1 MEIKRLVTAR
11 KKYNA
16 TEWDADLR
24 VGYDINEDN
33 WDILCALHDVD
44 FYYNFYLQGCT
55 TLKMKLGTVTK
66 AERLRHTE
74 HNWLIYKFCINR
86 DGVLY
91 DYAWVFCGPVRDED
105 NDDPEVFGVNSVIG

>member
-11 KKYNA
+11 KKFN
-16 TEWDADLR
+16 TDNWDADLR
-24 VGYDINEDN
+24 VGYDINDDS

-44 FYYNFYLQGCT
+44 FYYQSWLQGCK

-66 AERLRHTE
+66 VERLRHQD
-74 HNWLIYKFCINR
+74 HNWLIYKFCVKR

-91 DYAWVFCGPVRDED
+91 DYAWVFCGPVKDED
-105 NDDPEVFGVNSVIG
+105 DDDMGKYAVNSVIG